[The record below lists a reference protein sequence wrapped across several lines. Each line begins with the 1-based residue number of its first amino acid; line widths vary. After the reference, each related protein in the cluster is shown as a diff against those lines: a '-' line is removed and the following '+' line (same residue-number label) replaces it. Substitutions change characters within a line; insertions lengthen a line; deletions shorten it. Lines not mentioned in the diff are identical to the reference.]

1 MTETALDL
9 AHAAMESAPE
19 DDVARLRFF
28 ERLGDSELFLLLSE
42 EPEDDL
48 ISPETFDI
56 GDQTVVLVFDREER
70 LAQFVGQAA
79 PYAALSGRIVVDLLA
94 EQNLGLTLNP
104 EVAPSSFLLAADG
117 VAWLAETLKNEP
129 EEVTGALS
137 ELKAPSVPDI
147 LIASLDAKLATA
159 TGLAQSAYLV
169 GSRDKS
175 GAAGHLLGFIGA
187 QPGAEGALA
196 KAVAEAL
203 TFSGIEAGALDVAFF
218 EASDPV
224 AAQMARQGLRF
235 DLPQPVAADVPGH
248 APGMDPDRPP
258 VLK

>member
-1 MTETALDL
+1 MTDTALDL
-9 AHAAMESAPE
+9 AHAAMENAPE
-19 DDVARLRFF
+19 DDLARLRFF

-42 EPEDDL
+42 EPEDDQ

-56 GDQTVVLVFDREER
+56 GDQTVVLLFDREER
-70 LAQFVGQAA
+70 LAQFVGRTA
-79 PYAALSGRIVVDLLA
+79 PYVALSGRIVVELLA

-104 EVAPSSFLLAADG
+104 DVAPSSFLLAAEG
-117 VAWLAETLKNEP
+117 VLWLADTLKNEP
-129 EEVTGALS
+129 EEVSGALS
-137 ELKAPSVPDI
+137 ELKAPSVPEI
-147 LIASLDAKLATA
+147 LIASLDAKLAMA

-169 GSRDKS
+169 GSRDQS

-187 QPGAEGALA
+187 QPGAETALA

-218 EASDPV
+218 DSDDPIAV
-224 AAQMARQGLRF
+224 QLARQGLRF
-235 DLPQPVAADVPGH
+235 DLPQPVASEGPGQ